1 LEHGTRRRSSIM
13 ELFLIVF
20 VYMVYKAMTYDVSKL
35 DDKAWE
41 KYARDLQK
49 KEKDNG
55 K

>member
-1 LEHGTRRRSSIM
+1 M

-20 VYMVYKAMTYDVSKL
+20 VYLVYKAMTYDVRKL

-41 KYARDLQK
+41 KYARDLQD
-49 KEKDNG
+49 KEEKYNG